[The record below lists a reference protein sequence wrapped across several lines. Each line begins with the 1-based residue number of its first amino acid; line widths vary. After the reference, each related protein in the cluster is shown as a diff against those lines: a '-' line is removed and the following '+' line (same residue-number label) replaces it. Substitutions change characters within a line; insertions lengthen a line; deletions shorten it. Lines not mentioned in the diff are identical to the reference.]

1 MKGGGAGRKAKPDRR
16 SRRPTDEPPPAA
28 RGLPKSRLPPP
39 SFSGSRLRSLVRHQE
54 AIAELSR
61 RVLQGMDA
69 DRLLAE
75 CVSLVAR
82 TLETEACVVLES
94 LPKDGRFI
102 VRAASGLREGAE
114 RLTVTD
120 SSRSLAGQA
129 LWAGAPLVVGPL
141 PARRHRVAPEASAV
155 EEEAVF
161 GLRVRG
167 GLVVTVGAQADR
179 PPFGV
184 LAAYST
190 RARRFT
196 RDDVFFVQF
205 IANTAAAA
213 LERERQENALRLGE
227 ARYQRIAAHTPGMV
241 YQFRLK
247 PDGSFSFPF
256 VTEGCREL
264 FNVDPREI
272 YENPL
277 IVIGILHEADRGTL
291 FPAILA
297 SAQTMTAFHWT
308 GRYVARGG
316 ETRWMRADSRPELQP
331 DGDVIWDGI
340 MFDISELKRA
350 QEATVAAKDEAEK
363 ANRAKSE
370 FLSRISHELRTPL
383 NAILGFSQFL
393 QRQKRAT
400 DGTEDDCLGHIAK
413 AGMHLLS
420 LINEVLDISRI
431 EAGHVELAPVPIPVG
446 AAVGE
451 AFALVRGQA
460 DERGISLRLE
470 QPANARRLRVLADP
484 QRLKQIL
491 LNLLSNAVKYNS
503 NGGSVRVGCARVERA
518 PGEERAFLEIAV
530 ADDGPGIPADRLGRL
545 FVAFDRLGAE
555 NSSVPGTGLGLVLS
569 KCLVEAL
576 GGSVAVESEPG
587 RGTTFRVR
595 LPAGSAPDRRT
606 RVHPPPRPDG
616 GAMVPMPAFRQP
628 HRVLYVEDNPSN
640 LALVELLLEGHPQ
653 ITLLKATCAA
663 DGLRILHR
671 QPPPALLL
679 LDRHLP
685 DLPGD
690 EILTRLR
697 QDPDERLRRLP
708 VVVMSA
714 DATAASVE
722 RLLALGADAY
732 LTKPLDLP
740 TLLATLQEHLEAPGK
755 NVRRRASD
763 QLSSRVPPP

>member
-1 MKGGGAGRKAKPDRR
+1 MKDGGPGRKAKPGRR
-16 SRRPTDEPPPAA
+16 TRSLTDERPPAA
-28 RGLPKSRLPPP
+28 RDHPENRPHPS
-39 SFSGSRLRSLVRHQE
+39 SFSGSRLRALVRHQE

-69 DRLLAE
+69 DGLLAE
-75 CVSLVAR
+75 CVALVAR
-82 TLETEACVVLES
+82 TLETDACVVLES

-114 RLTVTD
+114 RLTVSD

-129 LWAGAPLVVGPL
+129 LWAGSPLVVGPL
-141 PARRHRVAPEASAV
+141 PSGRHRIAPEAAAL
-155 EEEAVF
+155 EEEEVF

-167 GLVVTVGAQADR
+167 GLVVTVSGQDDR

-190 RARRFT
+190 RARKFT

-213 LERERQENALRLGE
+213 LERHRQETALRLGE

-241 YQFRLK
+241 YQFRLQ
-247 PDGSFSFPF
+247 PDGAFSFPF

-264 FNVDPREI
+264 FSVDPQQI

-277 IVIGILHEADRGTL
+277 MVIDILHETDRGTL

-297 SAQTMTAFHWT
+297 SAQSMTAFRWT
-308 GRYVARGG
+308 GRYVTRAG

-331 DGDVIWDGI
+331 NGDVIWDGI

-393 QRQKRAT
+393 QRQQPAGDAT
-400 DGTEDDCLGHIAK
+400 EHDCLGHIAK
-413 AGMHLLS
+413 AGMHLLG

-431 EAGHVELAPVPIPVG
+431 EAGHVELAPVPIAVG

-503 NGGSVRVGCARVERA
+503 NGGGVRVSCTRVERT
-518 PGEERAFLEIAV
+518 PGEGNFLEIAV
-530 ADDGPGIPADRLGRL
+530 ADDGPGIPAGKLGRL

-576 GGSVAVESEPG
+576 GGSVTVESEPG

-595 LPAGSAPDRRT
+595 LPAGAPESARRT
-606 RVHPPPRPDG
+606 RVRPTPRQDG
-616 GAMVPMPAFRQP
+616 GTPALPPGPAFRRP
-628 HRVLYVEDNPSN
+628 HRVLYIEDNPSN
-640 LALVELLLEGHPQ
+640 LALVALLLEGHPQ
-653 ITLLKATCAA
+653 ITLLKATCAN

-671 QPPPALLL
+671 QPPPDLLL
-679 LDRHLP
+679 LDLHLP
-685 DLPGD
+685 DLPG
-690 EILTRLR
+690 EEVLTRLR
-697 QDPDERLRRLP
+697 QGPDGPGRRLP

-740 TLLATLQEHLEAPGK
+740 TLLVTLQKHLEAAGK
-755 NVRRRASD
+755 TVRRRASD
-763 QLSSRVPPP
+763 

>member
-1 MKGGGAGRKAKPDRR
+1 MKAGGAGRKAKPARHPE
-16 SRRPTDEPPPAA
+16 SPTDET
-28 RGLPKSRLPPP
+28 PP
-39 SFSGSRLRSLVRHQE
+39 SARTHPKPSPLSSPRLRALVRHQE

-129 LWAGAPLVVGPL
+129 LWAGAPLVVGSL
-141 PARRHRVAPEASAV
+141 PARRHRVAPEAPVV
-155 EEEAVF
+155 EEEEVF
-161 GLRVRG
+161 GLRVGG
-167 GLVVTVGAQADR
+167 GLAVTVGGQDER

-190 RARRFT
+190 RARKFT

-213 LERERQENALRLGE
+213 LERQRQETALRLGE

-241 YQFRLK
+241 YQFRLR
-247 PDGSFSFPF
+247 PDGAFSFPF

-264 FNVDPREI
+264 FNVDPQEI

-277 IVIGILHEADRGTL
+277 MVIDILHEADRGTL

-297 SAQTMTAFHWT
+297 SAQTMTAFRWT
-308 GRYVARGG
+308 GRYVTRAG
-316 ETRWMRADSRPELQP
+316 ETRWMRAESRPELQP
-331 DGDVIWDGI
+331 GGDVIWDGI
-340 MFDISELKRA
+340 MFDISELQRA

-393 QRQKRAT
+393 QRQQPAGDAT
-400 DGTEDDCLGHIAK
+400 GHDCLGHIAK
-413 AGMHLLS
+413 AGTHLLG

-431 EAGHVELAPVPIPVG
+431 EAGHVELAPVPISVG
-446 AAVGE
+446 AAVAE

-470 QPANARRLRVLADP
+470 QPASARRLRVLADP

-503 NGGSVRVGCARVERA
+503 NGGGVRVGCTRVDRA
-518 PGEERAFLEIAV
+518 PGEERTFLEIAV
-530 ADDGPGIPADRLGRL
+530 SDDGPGIPADKLGRL

-555 NSSVPGTGLGLVLS
+555 YSSVPGTGLGLVLS

-587 RGTTFRVR
+587 GGTTFRVR
-595 LPAGSAPDRRT
+595 LPAGAAVTDRRT
-606 RVHPPPRPDG
+606 RVHPPARPGG
-616 GAMVPMPAFRQP
+616 GAPVLTPAFRQE
-628 HRVLYVEDNPSN
+628 HRVLYVEDNLSN

-671 QPPPALLL
+671 QPPPDLLL
-679 LDRHLP
+679 LDLHLP

-690 EILTRLR
+690 EILSRLR
-697 QDPDERLRRLP
+697 QDPDEHLRRLP

-722 RLLALGADAY
+722 RLLALGADDY

-740 TLLATLQEHLEAPGK
+740 TLLATLQKHLETEGK
-755 NVRRRASD
+755 ASA
-763 QLSSRVPPP
+763 SGHPTSY